1 VRSVLA
7 ALLRAVAFAVASLP
21 LRWLPWLGAAAGWWC
36 GRVLGIRRAHVID
49 AMRAACVGDPPRAAD
64 GMYRALG
71 VSLLEFLWL
80 GGRGRRPLG
89 ELGALDASAEVA
101 IEEASRLGRGIVLA
115 GAHTGN
121 WELAA
126 CAMAERV
133 PVLVVAKRLSVGV
146 LDAFARRTRAR
157 YGVSLAE
164 PEGALG
170 VAQQKLAAGG
180 CVTLIIDQVP
190 ESVAHGVAV
199 SFLGQPALASRAPAA
214 LAWRQRAPL
223 LVVAARREPSGRH
236 VLSVLQ
242 TLLPPS
248 SASPPAADRAWI
260 EEATR
265 ASTLSLERFVQ
276 AHPTEWLWLH
286 RRWRLPAARRPAPC
300 FPGTRPL
307 HEGRHA

>member
-1 VRSVLA
+1 MRSVLA
-7 ALLRAVAFAVASLP
+7 ALVRAVAFVIASLP
-21 LRWLPWLGAAAGWWC
+21 FRWLSSLGAAVGWWC
-36 GRVLGIRRAHVID
+36 GRVLGIRRAHVIA
-49 AMRAACVGDPPRAAD
+49 AMRAAGVSDAPRAAD

-71 VSLLEFLWL
+71 VSLFEFLWL

-89 ELGALDASAEVA
+89 ELATLDASAQVA
-101 IEEASRLGRGIVLA
+101 IEEAARLGRGVVLA

-126 CAMAERV
+126 CAIAERA

-146 LDAFARRTRAR
+146 LDAFARRTRAS
-157 YGVSLAE
+157 YGVRLAE

-170 VAQQKLAAGG
+170 VAQQTLAAGG
-180 CVTLIIDQVP
+180 CVTLLIDQVP
-190 ESVAHGVAV
+190 ESVTHGVAV

-248 SASPPAADRAWI
+248 APSPDRAWI
-260 EEATR
+260 DEATR
-265 ASTLSLERFVQ
+265 ASTLCFERFVQ